1 MKRTQILIFILSVI
15 AALALLCA
23 VFPDGEVKAGPL
35 TLRFPSVTEVLS
47 GAEPEPEKLSP
58 EELLELRR
66 QSVRDAEG
74 DRYEAFFASD
84 PARFYL
90 PGGDL
95 HFFDSLFVALDSARV
110 TPLRIVHYGDSQIEE
125 DRITSTIRAA
135 LQERFGGGGQGMLP
149 LRRYF
154 TPAMAVSGDVEPE
167 HIMVYAEKPEGLR
180 KFGPYGDF
188 VRLDTTAKF
197 TFYPVRSR
205 GKGQLYFNRLTV
217 LAGNIEGSLSVSCGG
232 KTLQLDSSASLSRAV
247 FNLPDSSSRAGITL
261 SGRGDIYGVLLDESA
276 GVRMDN
282 VAMRGCSGL
291 VFTSMDSGQLRSFYR
306 SENVRLILLQYG
318 GNTVPYLS
326 KDKAIS
332 NYAASVRRQ
341 IAHLRGLAPDAT
353 FIFIG
358 PSDMST
364 TVKGKR
370 QTYPHLPALV
380 DSLRA
385 AANDAGAAFWDIY
398 GAMGGSGSMVDW
410 VSATPPLAGSDYVH
424 FTPRGSARVGEMF
437 NDSFLLYYDWY
448 LWRKKNNL

>member
-74 DRYEAFFASD
+74 DRYEAFFASE

-125 DRITSTIRAA
+125 DRITSTIRTA

-232 KTLQLDSSASLSRAV
+232 RTLQLDSSASLSRAV

-291 VFTSMDSGQLRSFYR
+291 VFTSMDSGQLRSFYK

-370 QTYPHLPALV
+370 QTYAHLPALV

-385 AANDAGAAFWDIY
+385 AANDAGAAYWDIY

>member
-95 HFFDSLFVALDSARV
+95 HFFDSLFAALDSARV

-385 AANDAGAAFWDIY
+385 AANDAGAAYWDIY

-410 VSATPPLAGSDYVH
+410 VSDNPPLAGSDYVH

>member
-385 AANDAGAAFWDIY
+385 AANDAGAAYWDIY

>member
-291 VFTSMDSGQLRSFYR
+291 VFTSMDSGQLRSFYK

-385 AANDAGAAFWDIY
+385 AANDAGAAYWDIY